1 MLDFERDLD
10 ELRSRIAELEAE
22 SDLDSASDVLRQLE
36 LMQLELEARTADVFS
51 RLTPWQRVQL
61 ARHRDR
67 PHTLDFIERMID
79 GFVELHGDRR
89 HGDDMAV
96 VGGVGSL
103 RGRRVVIVGHQKGR
117 GTRQNVERN
126 FGMAHPEGYRKAI
139 RLFELA
145 ARFGLPVITLLD
157 TPGAGPALE
166 DEERG
171 QSWAIAES
179 MAVMARLETPIV
191 VAVIG
196 EGGSGGALAM
206 GVGDR
211 ILMLEHAIYSVASP
225 EAAAAIIW
233 RDSKFAERAAEALG
247 LTSDVLYAAD
257 LIDRIV
263 PEPPGGAHRDYDAT
277 AEHLAAALVDA
288 LDELQTIA
296 PAELVTER
304 YAKFRAMSAHVEST
318 PDDVVVDGSGVV
330 PEDRHGL

>member
-36 LMQLELEARTADVFS
+36 LLQLELEARTADVFS

-67 PHTLDFIERMID
+67 PHTLDFIERIID

-89 HGDDMAV
+89 HGDDMAIV
-96 VGGVGSL
+96 SGVGSL
-103 RGRRVVIVGHQKGR
+103 DGRRVVIVGHQKGR

-139 RLFELA
+139 RLFKLA

-247 LTSDVLYAAD
+247 LTSDILYAAD

-277 AEHLAAALVDA
+277 ARNLKAALADA
-288 LDELQTIA
+288 LDELQVLP
-296 PAELVTER
+296 PADLVPER

-318 PDDVVVDGSGVV
+318 PVDELVDGPSVV
-330 PEDRHGL
+330 PEDRHGP